1 MTGFNTLGDG
11 VFYEQVKVSV
21 LGFEHMTF
29 RLRDFHSM
37 TAPPSQQLRLSGSSM
52 RHIEIR
58 ETLNMFWGILA
69 DKKCLLGDSNLPVC

>member
-1 MTGFNTLGDG
+1 MTGFKTHGDG

-58 ETLNMFWGILA
+58 ETL
-69 DKKCLLGDSNLPVC
+69 KTNLKTPLKIYKINTTSFLKM